1 MFQVLNKLMGPI
13 VSALLVPATKDSGQW
28 AIHSLEQLLQCMVLT
43 VQALLKAGCRN
54 SKACTVALE
63 ALVQRLIGMA
73 QKCLQSH
80 TAVSALLTN
89 SVQSM
94 KLHIRHEGFTALK
107 DQTAGEDA
115 GVDLE
120 TF

>member
-43 VQALLKAGCRN
+43 VQALLKAGRN

-73 QKCLQSH
+73 QKCSSR

-89 SVQSM
+89 SVESM
-94 KLHIRHEGFTALK
+94 KLHIGHEGLTALK